1 MLAQAVGPLLAD
13 ETAVSDA
20 HGFRTYLES
29 TVGAFF
35 DYLLGHPRLVRIPT
49 WEMAGGWKIFAEI
62 AEGFPSENGE
72 RFEALFREAWDAG
85 LLRFPAHD
93 PIFDARAGM
102 HGPSLFFPPYTDCS
116 CRTRTLLP
124 PRSSC
129 RSESTSSISS
139 FPECS
144 LTRQLESCHRI
155 EKRLSPAALFRCS
168 RQLLYC
174 RVSKDPEESR
184 AASF

>member
-102 HGPSLFFPPYTDCS
+102 HGPSLFFPRIPTAPAE
-116 CRTRTLLP
+116 RGPFFRRVHRAGAKV
-124 PRSSC
+124 PR
-129 RSESTSSISS
+129 R
-139 FPECS
+139 F
-144 LTRQLESCHRI
+144 HR
-155 EKRLSPAALFRCS
+155 FRN
-168 RQLLYC
+168 
-174 RVSKDPEESR
+174 
-184 AASF
+184 AH